1 MNLATIPLLIVALL
15 MMATSDPG
23 VDTVELVMSGEQVV
37 EAGSEA
43 MLVGEAR
50 VQIPAGVEVAGP
62 IYQIGGELRV
72 AGEVSGDLI
81 QLAGTL
87 VVEDGAMV
95 GGELRRVGGS
105 QEVAEGAT
113 VGRRTSVELVP
124 AQRGGVLGYL
134 PLAIL
139 TALLALVAARVA
151 RTRPRALGNVAD
163 AVVEHPVIVVTVGT
177 LLTLTAI
184 AVVVFM
190 GFTLV
195 LIPVAAAVLVVG
207 VLTIAYGFL
216 AMGHAIGRRFPSLSP
231 GMAAALGVVT
241 AVVLVE
247 LLGLVPWVGDLAVLG
262 ILMAGVGA
270 AVITYYGVSPF
281 EPVRIPQE

>member
-1 MNLATIPLLIVALL
+1 MNLTTIPLLIVALL
-15 MMATSDPG
+15 MMATSDPP
-23 VDTVELVMSGEQVV
+23 VDSVELIMSGERIVV
-37 EAGSEA
+37 DGTDAI
-43 MLVGEAR
+43 LVGEAQ
-50 VQIPAGVEVAGP
+50 VEIPAGVVTAGP
-62 IYQIGGELRV
+62 VYQIGGELVV

-87 VVEDGAMV
+87 VVEDGAVV

-105 QEVAEGAT
+105 QEVAGSAT

-134 PLAIL
+134 PPAIF
-139 TALLALVAARVA
+139 TALLALVAARLA
-151 RTRPRALGNVAD
+151 RTRPRAVGNVAD
-163 AVVEHPVIVVTVGT
+163 AIVEHPVIVVTVGT

-195 LIPVAAAVLVVG
+195 LIPVAAVALVVG
-207 VLTIAYGFL
+207 GLTVGYGFI
-216 AMGHAIGRRFPSLSP
+216 AVGQVIGRRFPSLSP
-231 GMAAALGVVT
+231 GRSAALGVV
-241 AVVLVE
+241 AGVVFVE
-247 LLGLVPWVGDLAVLG
+247 LLGLIPWVGDLAVLG

-270 AVITYYGVSPF
+270 AVVTYYGVSHF
-281 EPVRIPQE
+281 EPVRVPQD